1 MVLISRGP
9 SPWGHGLP
17 LFYGF
22 ALLWDSRIL
31 NAACGKKTESCM
43 GAVGLAAGTTFSHIP
58 LAGTQPWGHTSLQG
72 HLDWRICVLR
82 KQRKWM
88 QGADESSFSL
98 PGKREV
104 ANQSSVSF
112 SNLFSFYWFIKFRS
126 LETTASYNP
135 KVISVKS

>member
-1 MVLISRGP
+1 MSQALKQWLVL
-9 SPWGHGLP
+9 
-17 LFYGF
+17 F
-22 ALLWDSRIL
+22 
-31 NAACGKKTESCM
+31 
-43 GAVGLAAGTTFSHIP
+43 
-58 LAGTQPWGHTSLQG
+58 
-72 HLDWRICVLR
+72 
-82 KQRKWM
+82 
-88 QGADESSFSL
+88 FSL